1 MSTELDIA
9 FMELQD
15 HEFSIPCEYDR
26 LLFCGGGDAKWVA
39 YCRCEACG
47 YRGQRIICTYCKDR
61 LLRMTSGVRCPND
74 GCEERY
80 VPARRAFERF
90 EHL

>member
-15 HEFSIPCEYDR
+15 HEFDLVCEYDWM
-26 LLFCGGGDAKWVA
+26 LYCGGNPAKWVA
-39 YCRCEACG
+39 HVHCEACS
-47 YRGQRIICTYCKDR
+47 YRGQRIICGYCKDR
-61 LLRMTSGVRCPND
+61 ILRITAGVKCPE
-74 GCEERY
+74 CEERY